1 MLITENKRKTEARKP
16 VKKLLKSFGAVL
28 LSTAISLGVAEMGT
42 RSYVAHSVEKKL
54 QDDKSRSG
62 FSHNPFMIGYDCDL
76 FEYDKDLGFR
86 FPEGKMIGKDGFVSM
101 EQVIENIKSSG
112 KKVIL
117 NLGDSSTSG
126 WNSNNV
132 SKNNKNSKPFF
143 TYRTYSDIL
152 AEKSD
157 FYVINAGVPG
167 YTSLQGKLYLKKLL
181 AVLENAGIK
190 VDYVTIYFGN
200 NDSTWN
206 VLEDRYK
213 INDGEPK
220 SYAYGVFKDLLHQV
234 KRVSEENFKTN
245 IEEMIMTTKTYGAR
259 PIVIVPSVRYHWKPG
274 LRSELHEEEFWF
286 AWAKV
291 SPAIKDDLRKAI
303 PLYEQERYLEAYEL
317 DNVIPRIKPGYLAAL
332 KRATEKQAVALV
344 DTQGS
349 IDEKKVSRY
358 FVDYCHPTEKL
369 NEIIVEKI
377 LLELK

>member
-1 MLITENKRKTEARKP
+1 MLRTENKRRDEVKKP

-28 LSTAISLGVAEMGT
+28 LSTAITLGAAEIAT
-42 RSYVAHSVEKKL
+42 RSYVTHSIEKKL
-54 QDDKSRSG
+54 QEDKSTSG

-76 FEYDKDLGFR
+76 FEYDKDLGFK
-86 FPEGKMIGKDGFVSM
+86 FPEGRMIGKDDFVSM
-101 EQVIENIKSSG
+101 EQVIGDIKSSG

-126 WNSNNV
+126 WNSNNIA
-132 SKNNKNSKPFF
+132 KNNKNSKPFF

-167 YTSLQGKLYLKKLL
+167 YTSLQGRLYLGKLL
-181 AVLENAGIK
+181 ATLENAGIK
-190 VDYVTIYFGN
+190 ADYVTVYFGN

-220 SYAYGVFKDLLHQV
+220 SYAYGVFKDLLNKT
-234 KRVSEENFKTN
+234 KRVSKEHLKTN
-245 IEEMIMTTKTYGAR
+245 IEEIIKIAKAHGAR
-259 PIVIVPSVRYHWKPG
+259 PIIIVPPVRLDWKPG
-274 LRSELHEEEFWF
+274 LRAEMHENEFEGSLEKVPAPIKEELLHAREAYKKGDFS
-286 AWAKV
+286 A
-291 SPAIKDDLRKAI
+291 
-303 PLYEQERYLEAYEL
+303 AYEL
-317 DNVIPRIKPGYLAAL
+317 DVVIPRIKPSYIRIL
-332 KRATEKQAVALV
+332 KEISKENGATVVEAQE
-344 DTQGS
+344 Q
-349 IDEKKVSRY
+349 IDDSKSSAY

-377 LLELK
+377 LSEIR